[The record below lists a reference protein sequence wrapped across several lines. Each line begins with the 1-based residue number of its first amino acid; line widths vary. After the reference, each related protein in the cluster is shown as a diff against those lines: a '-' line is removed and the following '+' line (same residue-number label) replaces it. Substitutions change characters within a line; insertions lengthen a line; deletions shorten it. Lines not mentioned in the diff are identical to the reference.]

1 MPLNSMN
8 RQSPVD
14 MILDLI
20 RRFKLAAQVLV
31 APSSVVSS
39 SVGQMI
45 TYNSKTRRLEITG
58 DFEIHATGNLYL
70 SSDQNIILHSGNS
83 DGEYTHQIHL
93 NPDLEEDYVIYVDQQ
108 GSSREWDLQS
118 QDRLESLSFAADNG
132 NSGFC
137 GQHQPTG
144 ATQSTT
150 GGS

>member
-93 NPDLEEDYVIYVDQQ
+93 NPDLEEDYAIYVDQP
-108 GSSREWDLQS
+108 GSPGEWDLQP
-118 QDRLESLSFAADNG
+118 QNRLESPSSPTDNG
-132 NSGFC
+132 NAGSC
-137 GQHQPTG
+137 DQH
-144 ATQSTT
+144 
-150 GGS
+150 